1 MDSSIFGDK
10 MKIGSL
16 LLSNGYL
23 GVVLR
28 QGNGIDEEGMTWV
41 VYWFDDCYSLVTG
54 TPIDTEIIG

>member
-1 MDSSIFGDK
+1 

-16 LLSNGYL
+16 IKCKGYL

-28 QGNGIDEEGMTWV
+28 QGNGIDGEGMTWL

>member
-1 MDSSIFGDK
+1 

-16 LLSNGYL
+16 IKSNGYL

-28 QGNGIDEEGMTWV
+28 QSEGSWY
-41 VYWFDDCYSLVTG
+41 VYWFDDCYSLIKG